1 MNAVGMDGQ
10 HVCSY
15 SHTYNDMRTGI
26 DRDYQC
32 SRPRHGGGRNCIFH
46 TATDTSGDEI
56 KQAFVAELEREFGQ
70 RNVDPILFVGCTIPP
85 IEVGGLS
92 TKRDVYFTG
101 ARFLGDI
108 ELADVSCGAADFTD
122 AQFAGR
128 LRMVAVTADTLRL
141 RKACFGP
148 VESNPVIKDDSNK
161 STVELSGCIFK
172 SCDVALASA
181 PSVRLSECDL
191 GNTTFRGS
199 KVANLWIRACT
210 FDALANFSACTFGV
224 SRFDTVTFGGPTTFK
239 DSTFE
244 RTARFTQT
252 DFRNQEMVRFCRTM
266 SNVSFLN
273 TNITKIR
280 FDADTVWN
288 DDGSYAVLDERE
300 LVDNPS
306 ASSLSDTLAVY
317 RGLRE
322 CHEYWLMY
330 EEAGQFYVREMDMR
344 RRYRDASSGGVERRK
359 VGRYVSLASGYNV
372 LCRYGESFGR
382 ASAWVASVFAAA
394 TVYYYLCPDHG
405 APGAQADVLSRP
417 AAALERTLAAFL
429 HAGRGGIDDHLVR
442 VASLPTLGSMFIVL
456 KRRLERRFRH

>member
-1 MNAVGMDGQ
+1 MVGQ
-10 HVCSY
+10 SACSY
-15 SHTYNDMRTGI
+15 NHTYIDIRTGI
-26 DRDYQC
+26 ARDYLC
-32 SRPRHGGGRNCIFH
+32 PRPLHGGGRHCIFH
-46 TATDTSGDEI
+46 TPTSTCDDEI
-56 KQAFVAELEREFGQ
+56 RQAFVDELEHEFGQ
-70 RNVDPILFVGCTIPP
+70 REGGPILFIGCTIPS
-85 IEVGGLS
+85 IEVGDLS
-92 TKRDVYFTG
+92 TERDVYFTE
-101 ARFLGDI
+101 ARFLGDVEI
-108 ELADVSCGAADFTD
+108 SDVTCGAVDFTD
-122 AQFAGR
+122 AQFDGR
-128 LRMVAVTADTLRL
+128 LAVVAATADILRL
-141 RKACFGP
+141 RKVRFGP
-148 VESNPVIKDDSNK
+148 VGSNPVIRDDGGRA
-161 STVELSGCIFK
+161 TFELGRCTFE

-191 GNTTFRGS
+191 GNATFRKS
-199 KVANLWIRACT
+199 KVDVLYIHGST
-210 FDALANFSACTFGV
+210 FGDSADFSACTFGA
-224 SRFDTVTFGGPTTFK
+224 SQFDTVTFGGTTTFE
-239 DSTFE
+239 DSSFK

-252 DFRNQEMVRFCRTM
+252 HFRQQEMVRFCRTM

-273 TNITKIR
+273 TNMTKIR

-300 LVDNPS
+300 LVGDLS

-344 RRYRDASSGGVERRK
+344 RRYRDASGGGVGRRK
-359 VGRYVSLASGYNV
+359 VGRYVSLANGYNV

-394 TVYYYLCPDHG
+394 TVYYYLCTDHG
-405 APGAQADVLSRP
+405 ASGAQADMLSRP